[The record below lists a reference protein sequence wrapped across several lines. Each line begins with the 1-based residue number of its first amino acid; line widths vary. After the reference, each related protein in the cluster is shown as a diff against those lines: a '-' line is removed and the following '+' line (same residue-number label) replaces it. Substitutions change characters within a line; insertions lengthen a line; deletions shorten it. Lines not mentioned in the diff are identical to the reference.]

1 VIPNP
6 VPDAEALI
14 DALTDQLKPLF
25 SGEHPPLIV
34 GIETGGYWIA
44 ERLRERLAPEADL
57 GKLNITFYRDDFT
70 KIGLHPTVKPSH
82 LPFDI
87 DGETLLLVDDVIHSG
102 RTIRAAM
109 NELFDYGRPQAI
121 RLAVLIDRGG
131 RELPI
136 QPDFVGG
143 GIELD
148 DGEQVK
154 LSGPQP
160 LALQRQRIERHEQ
173 D

>member
-1 VIPNP
+1 V
-6 VPDAEALI
+6 
-14 DALTDQLKPLF
+14 DQLLAQLQQQLAPLF
-25 SGEHPPLIV
+25 SQSHPPLIV

-44 ERLRERLAPEADL
+44 EHLRECLAPDAPL

-82 LPFDI
+82 LPMDI
-87 DGETLLLVDDVIHSG
+87 DGETILLVDDVIHSG

-109 NELFDYGRPQAI
+109 NELFDYGRPQRI
-121 RLAVLIDRGG
+121 LLATLIDRGG

-136 QPDFVGG
+136 QPDF
-143 GIELD
+143 IAARMPLEAD
-148 DGEQVK
+148 RQIK
-154 LSGPQP
+154 LEGPEP
-160 LALQRQRIERHEQ
+160 LALRIQRLERDER